1 MGWKP
6 DMRITKEK
14 VWKSTIQY
22 SKFTEKVWSS
32 SNIGAI
38 IHGHLYDVKCEGVE
52 LLTKTAFLNSIMA

>member
-14 VWKSTIQY
+14 VWKATIQY

-52 LLTKTAFLNSIMA
+52 LLTKTVFLNSIMA